1 MISTAVKSR
10 VHIASGLV
18 LAVFIA
24 SHFTNHALGIVSIE
38 VMERGRASFS
48 LLWRSLPGTLLLYS
62 ALLVHVLLALDALR
76 RRNTLRM
83 PLAEALKIGFG
94 LSLPLLIADHVI
106 ATRLDYTLTGF
117 VRGYPEVLRAI
128 GVSSGMI
135 ALYTVALVIVWAHG
149 CLGLWFWLRGR
160 GWFQRFAPVFHMLAV
175 VLPILALTGIFSG
188 LRWVEAVPA
197 TANTVKGLPVATIY
211 GIADI
216 FRGCFLLLVAGDGI
230 AEGTRRIGEYL
241 RDQPGLAFGF
251 GLIEIA
257 EYRYVDEAGEDRTI
271 VQPRVLAQ
279 TAVIERHVIRSEVPG
294 LVIETVA
301 EPSPGQGER
310 VMSDAGL
317 QWRSF
322 VERFVSEVRFDD
334 PGQPAPRSGG
344 MGWMKLPLPDG
355 YYINLYRSQGENRI
369 GAQVRFPGS
378 EGQGAFADL
387 ATDREAIEREF
398 ADAGLSP
405 PEWQDGEVPS
415 LIVTTPSAL
424 PWTEEREAEQRAWFA
439 MVGNQFVNS
448 LRPRLQRL
456 TASAT

>member
-1 MISTAVKSR
+1 MT
-10 VHIASGLV
+10 LV
-18 LAVFIA
+18 LLRDED
-24 SHFTNHALGIVSIE
+24 SPQIVARVPEGMATREHVLRDLIYDHPE
-38 VMERGRASFS
+38 VMPVHAIDPGFGRVFTVARELSLPGVGFVDVMLADERGRLVVVECKLWRNPQARREVVGQILDYARELARYGYEDLQRQISVATRRSGNVLYEMAREAGSELDEASFVD
-48 LLWRSLPGTLLLYS
+48 RVTRD
-62 ALLVHVLLALDALR
+62 LAA
-76 RRNTLRM
+76 
-83 PLAEALKIGFG
+83 
-94 LSLPLLIADHVI
+94 
-106 ATRLDYTLTGF
+106 
-117 VRGYPEVLRAI
+117 
-128 GVSSGMI
+128 
-135 ALYTVALVIVWAHG
+135 
-149 CLGLWFWLRGR
+149 GR
-160 GWFQRFAPVFHMLAV
+160 
-175 VLPILALTGIFSG
+175 
-188 LRWVEAVPA
+188 
-197 TANTVKGLPVATIY
+197 
-211 GIADI
+211 
-216 FRGCFLLLVAGDGI
+216 FLLLVAGDGI

-294 LVIETVA
+294 LVIESVA

-415 LIVTTPSAL
+415 LIVNTPSAL
-424 PWTEEREAEQRAWFA
+424 PWTEEREAEQLAWFA
-439 MVGNQFVNS
+439 TVGNQFVNS